1 MDYSKH
7 NDVINALR
15 DSQTAD
21 EDERAKARECIHFV
35 NKPDGQWEPDVIN
48 RLRGKPRYTDD
59 RTNPIVNQIAGE
71 IADAE
76 FTLRAKPAGGDATKQ
91 DAQLFDGIIRNI
103 RNISNADLT
112 FNSAARMVTE
122 SGLAG
127 WEIGQDYSDG
137 DTFDQDLLIKPI
149 NDYAYRVWWDSS
161 SFERTHEDA
170 EFCFKLVYVSKEEY
184 EKRWPDKSPQ
194 SIGQSQHDQ
203 AYYYKPDVIVIA
215 EFFRR
220 KPIKKTLYKMS
231 NGAVYEDS
239 DEFQMLLDELELAG
253 ITIEDERESQD
264 HVVTMRYMDG
274 AQWLDDEEDTVF
286 SVIPIIPAYAN
297 FKVVEG
303 KIIYRGA
310 VEKLMDNQRVHNYA
324 FSRNVEEI
332 ALKPRNKIF
341 MTETQM
347 EGHEAAISTLNTN
360 MAPVQ
365 TYNVDP
371 EAPPP
376 FFMDTSNVNN
386 AVAQLIEQTDVG
398 MNRNAGL
405 FASNMGENP
414 GLQSGVAIEKQ
425 IQRGSIGVQ
434 PYFEAIDYA
443 IVKTGKILI
452 NTIPKVYDATREVRI
467 LNEDG
472 SFDLKTINQVVID
485 NQTGQ
490 PISLNDLS
498 KGNYD
503 VTVDIGSK
511 YKNKQA
517 ETSEHFAQLA
527 ARDPSIMGLAMDVY
541 FRNINSPG
549 FDEIAERARAQ
560 MLLNGTIPLEQMTD
574 EERANYEQEQAQ
586 AQQQPQTDPA
596 AMAMAEAEM
605 IKGQADMLNA
615 QNKQAEI
622 QIKAQ
627 QLQLEAAKID
637 LQRQSNVENTQSQT
651 ALNLAKIEQ
660 EQQKIDLS
668 AQRQQADTMMQM
680 QKQIVDTQKAQAEIL
695 NLLKQATGADAIMS
709 PTVVRAYEETAQ
721 ELTDEPKR
729 EV

>member
-1 MDYSKH
+1 M
-7 NDVINALR
+7 
-15 DSQTAD
+15 
-21 EDERAKARECIHFV
+21 
-35 NKPDGQWEPDVIN
+35 
-48 RLRGKPRYTDD
+48 
-59 RTNPIVNQIAGE
+59 
-71 IADAE
+71 
-76 FTLRAKPAGGDATKQ
+76 
-91 DAQLFDGIIRNI
+91 
-103 RNISNADLT
+103 
-112 FNSAARMVTE
+112 
-122 SGLAG
+122 
-127 WEIGQDYSDG
+127 
-137 DTFDQDLLIKPI
+137 
-149 NDYAYRVWWDSS
+149 
-161 SFERTHEDA
+161 
-170 EFCFKLVYVSKEEY
+170 
-184 EKRWPDKSPQ
+184 
-194 SIGQSQHDQ
+194 
-203 AYYYKPDVIVIA
+203 
-215 EFFRR
+215 
-220 KPIKKTLYKMS
+220 
-231 NGAVYEDS
+231 
-239 DEFQMLLDELELAG
+239 
-253 ITIEDERESQD
+253 
-264 HVVTMRYMDG
+264 
-274 AQWLDDEEDTVF
+274 
-286 SVIPIIPAYAN
+286 
-297 FKVVEG
+297 
-303 KIIYRGA
+303 
-310 VEKLMDNQRVHNYA
+310 
-324 FSRNVEEI
+324 
-332 ALKPRNKIF
+332 
-341 MTETQM
+341 
-347 EGHEAAISTLNTN
+347 
-360 MAPVQ
+360 
-365 TYNVDP
+365 
-371 EAPPP
+371 
-376 FFMDTSNVNN
+376 
-386 AVAQLIEQTDVG
+386 
-398 MNRNAGL
+398 
-405 FASNMGENP
+405 
-414 GLQSGVAIEKQ
+414 
-425 IQRGSIGVQ
+425 
-434 PYFEAIDYA
+434 
-443 IVKTGKILI
+443 
-452 NTIPKVYDATREVRI
+452 
-467 LNEDG
+467 NEDG

-517 ETSEHFAQLA
+517 ETTEHFAELA

-560 MLLNGTIPLEQMTD
+560 MLANGMIPLEQMTD

-605 IKGQADMLNA
+605 IKGQAEMLNA
-615 QNKQAEI
+615 QNKQAEL